1 MKGESMVLDTIFFRS
16 TLLLLVITAGVT
28 VIAALTANFK
38 LLSPSL
44 SILSLS
50 YGLLAF
56 TGNEF

>member
-1 MKGESMVLDTIFFRS
+1 MVLDTIFFRS